1 MKRCK
6 FPIVIISGC
15 FFLLTACGNV
25 QTGTQPETWTTD
37 PSTVSTPA
45 VSGRQENAPVQTPDP
60 SATTELPLQKTEHT
74 IKETKLI
81 VPGYSTCFYVKNNA
95 RVIADDP
102 HSIDTDQ
109 PATSFILSGSK
120 WEKKKTPFDT
130 ARKNGKITSVSSVT
144 QRPNGDYIFINGTN
158 EIVRM
163 SETGRIKYR
172 VNSGQLFSKKR
183 LLASMIYLGEGK
195 AILQSQDDFFDTH
208 IYARQ
213 DNSILHLDYVDLKNG
228 KTEISYPDGWRLC
241 GSTDKDSFFAEK
253 EKKIAKIKTATG
265 EFVRKYSTEA
275 IWSEGSQD
283 TTTDEEENFFH
294 NYAITWSAFDGK
306 LYAKHVGGIFLLDE
320 DTLCW
325 KQLISSKDDFT
336 MGPMYN
342 NTFALLDKNK
352 ALLMA
357 YRCDDESATDCCLYE
372 WE

>member
-158 EIVRM
+158 GIVRM

-241 GSTDKDSFFAEK
+241 GATDKDSLFAEK

>member
-6 FPIVIISGC
+6 FSIVILCGY
-15 FFLLTACGNV
+15 FFLLTACGDI
-25 QTGTQPETWTTD
+25 QSGTEPEKRTAD
-37 PSTVSTPA
+37 PNA
-45 VSGRQENAPVQTPDP
+45 VSMPAISGSQENTPPRIPD
-60 SATTELPLQKTEHT
+60 SAATELPMKKTEHK
-74 IKETKLI
+74 IKETKLV
-81 VPGYSTCFYVKNNA
+81 VPGYSTYFYVNNNA
-95 RVIADDP
+95 EIIADDP
-102 HSIDTDQ
+102 HFIDTNQ
-109 PATSFILSGSK
+109 PATGFILSDGR

-130 ARKNGKITSVSSVT
+130 ARKNGKITSISFVI
-144 QRPNGDYIFINGTN
+144 QRPNGDYVFINGDD

-163 SETGRIKYR
+163 SEKGEIKYR
-172 VNSGQLFSKKR
+172 ITSKQLFPQNR
-183 LLASMIYLGEGK
+183 LLSSMTYLGEGK
-195 AILQSQDDFFDTH
+195 ALLQSQDDFFNTH

-213 DNSILHLDYVDLKNG
+213 DSSIIHLDCVDLKTG
-228 KTEISYPDGWRLC
+228 KIEKSYPDGWRLC

-275 IWSEGSQD
+275 IWSESEQD
-283 TTTDEEENFFH
+283 MATDEEENFFH

-306 LYAKHVGGIFLLDE
+306 LYAKHVGGIFELDE
-320 DTLCW
+320 ETLCW
-325 KQLISSKDDFT
+325 KQLISPKDNFT

>member
-241 GSTDKDSFFAEK
+241 GATDKDSLFAEK

>member
-25 QTGTQPETWTTD
+25 QTGTQPETWTTY

-241 GSTDKDSFFAEK
+241 GATDKDSLFAEK